1 MNVYLLRYILI
12 SKQRNCTMDLTSYAL
27 VKELLKSMD
36 SNYKMLRKI
45 REEPSTSKKEAEKND
60 QHEVQRKTLHETSS
74 TGASNDVCDFVESL

>member
-36 SNYKMLRKI
+36 SNYKRKI
-45 REEPSTSKKEAEKND
+45 REEPSNREKEAEKND